1 MSVARMVEQLRLY
14 LTGWRGYFGFCET
27 PSVLRD
33 LDSWIRRRLRC
44 FQWKQWKRGTTRFAE
59 LRQRGVGQDLAARTA
74 GSSRGLWHISR
85 SPALSI
91 ALPGAYFDSLGLPKL
106 YATRQV

>member
-1 MSVARMVEQLRLY
+1 ML
-14 LTGWRGYFGFCET
+14 GH
-27 PSVLRD
+27 

-44 FQWKQWKRGTTRFAE
+44 FQWKPWKRGKTRFAE
-59 LRQRGVGQDLAARTA
+59 LRRRGVGKDLVAQTA

-91 ALPGAYFDSLGLPKL
+91 ALPGAYFDSLGLPNL
-106 YATRQV
+106 DEPQPVQPAEPPWYGPVCPVV